1 MSLLIDTDFN
11 WNPTIWNPS
20 MITTA
25 LWLDAADASTV
36 TVVSG
41 AVSQWNDKS
50 GNSRHATQS
59 TSGKRPLFA
68 ATGLNSM
75 PAIDCDGTDDELLLA
90 GVTALTSVFQSL
102 FVVAKRDNAGG
113 RTEVSIGIGGLP
125 SGNGI
130 ADVPRWSDNVMY
142 SFLGYIPNRPTPTSV
157 ITDLPYITS
166 LTGGSVQRS
175 YTNGTLIGTGTT
187 QSATPFSVTAGYI
200 GSGTAITAAT
210 AYFDGKIS
218 EIVLLPQEASTVTRQ
233 LVEGYLAHKWGLTA
247 NLPAGHPY
255 KTVGPRP

>member
-11 WNPTIWNPS
+11 WNPTIWNPR

-36 TVVSG
+36 TIVSG

-75 PAIDCDGTDDELLLA
+75 PAIDCDGTDDELLLT
-90 GVTALTSVFQSL
+90 GVTSLTSVFQSL

-113 RTEVSIGIGGLP
+113 RTEISIAIGNP
-125 SGNGI
+125 STGDSI
-130 ADVPRWSDNVMY
+130 AEVPRWSDNVMY
-142 SFLGYIPNRPTPTSV
+142 TQVGYTANRPVPTSV

-166 LTGGSVQRS
+166 ATGGSIQRS
-175 YTNGTLIGTGTT
+175 YTNGTLIGTGTS
-187 QSATPFSVTAGYI
+187 QSTTAFSVTAGYI
-200 GSGTAITAAT
+200 GSGTAVSISNR
-210 AYFDGKIS
+210 YFDGKIS

-233 LVEGYLAHKWGLTA
+233 LVEGYLAHKWGLTT